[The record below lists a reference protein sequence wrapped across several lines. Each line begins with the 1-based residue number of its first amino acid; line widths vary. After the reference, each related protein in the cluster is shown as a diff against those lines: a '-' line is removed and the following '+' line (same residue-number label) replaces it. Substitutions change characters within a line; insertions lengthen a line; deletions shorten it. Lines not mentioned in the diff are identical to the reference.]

1 LAERIVNGHLK
12 DLTSDQRAD
21 CFVFDDSLYSRTGY
35 KKTEL
40 AAKDGAQI
48 DARIV
53 CVRNRSNRKDWIDLI
68 CTDMT
73 IDENE
78 IIRIY
83 GKRWD
88 IEVFF
93 KTCKSFLKLGTEY
106 HGLSYDALTAHTA
119 FVFLRYMFMSVE
131 KRDDEDDRT
140 IGELFYCMVDE
151 LADITFNHSLQ
162 ILVEAMFESAK
173 EIFQPTEEQMERF
186 TKAFISRLPKYM
198 QVALTPSLTA

>member
-1 LAERIVNGHLK
+1 
-12 DLTSDQRAD
+12 
-21 CFVFDDSLYSRTGY
+21 
-35 KKTEL
+35 
-40 AAKDGAQI
+40 
-48 DARIV
+48 
-53 CVRNRSNRKDWIDLI
+53 
-68 CTDMT
+68 MT

-93 KTCKSFLKLGTEY
+93 KTCKSFLKFGTEY

-119 FVFLRYMFMSVE
+119 FVFLRYMLMSVE

-140 IGELFYCMVDE
+140 IGEIFYCMVDE

-162 ILVEAMFESAK
+162 ILVEAMFESVK

-186 TKAFISRLPKYM
+186 TNAFISRLPKYM
-198 QVALTPSLTA
+198 QEAISPSLAA